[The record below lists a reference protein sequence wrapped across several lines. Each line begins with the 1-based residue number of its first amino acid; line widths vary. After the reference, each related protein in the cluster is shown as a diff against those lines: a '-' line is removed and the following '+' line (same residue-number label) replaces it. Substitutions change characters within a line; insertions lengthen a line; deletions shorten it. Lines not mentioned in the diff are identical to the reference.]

1 MNFLKDT
8 TYAKIIR
15 ILLFIM
21 FAGLFVVGIAY
32 TGINLS
38 IYDERV
44 ILVPNN
50 PFYIFLML
58 LLSFSLF
65 IGLSKLYDRFLSR
78 FDIRII
84 TGVTCALMYVISV
97 LWIICAQNYPQS
109 DAKFVLEFAER
120 INTGVQEPFLE
131 DSYMT
136 YFPYQLGF
144 VTVVRIMGK
153 IFGDGNY
160 RIFAIVLALDVVLI
174 TASGSGIIKHIVSED
189 KSSKVRFFY
198 CVLMFLCLPLYFYTP
213 MIYGDIPYAAL
224 SMFAIYLMFECISK
238 PKLWKFILVFIVC
251 GLNYLVKS
259 YALIT
264 VVAMLI
270 YLIVCLFD
278 KDKRRSSLILMALI
292 IAGTYL
298 FTKLNYRIY
307 RDYMQ
312 GGFDSVPFVAT
323 VAMGFNDDDGNAG
336 WCNFYH
342 QIKFV
347 ECDYDAEMTS
357 EVSKA
362 DIRGVLGYMA
372 RHPLYTLDFYYRKIN
387 YQWNTPMYQSLNMI
401 CSHEAEG
408 QPAFGKLM
416 FESEKAWWNLAWIT
430 KIFQILIYGA
440 VFGKL
445 FLSVKKKE
453 NECLKLYA
461 PMIVVFGNY
470 LFSIIWEA
478 KTRYVFPAYLML
490 IPFGAYC
497 LYELC
502 ERCGALDFE
511 RIKEYLS
518 NTNVQKRKYPGIDLI
533 KMIMA
538 IAVVAIHTIPHVFLI
553 DKYGS
558 FTPVDGFIN
567 SAVGFFFLA
576 AGFLLGRKLLTLN
589 TYEEKK
595 KVITDYI
602 KKLFKLYMIW
612 TIVYLPL
619 AVYNYINNHYR
630 PSVAIWDYIQGL
642 IFTGEHF
649 NSWILWYLLSSIVAC
664 FFVILMLKIN
674 VKESV
679 WIICCVLIFLIGY
692 FLDYMAEGNIGGP
705 LADGIR
711 IFLKYSFGNGRILR
725 GVAILPLGVYLSKRK
740 GSIKSGIVLLLIGY
754 LFSLLG
760 RFGDVP
766 MFFESLG
773 LLFIGINLKLPDSKI
788 WPLLRRLST
797 HIYFVHLWVWTV
809 VYMLLY
815 NGKTFGPIPF
825 ICTVSV
831 SVVLGLAIIFVSD
844 RIKLGKAE

>member
-1 MNFLKDT
+1 MKFLKDT
-8 TYAKIIR
+8 TYAKIIS

-21 FAGLFVVGIAY
+21 FAVLFVVGIAY

-38 IYDERV
+38 IYDEQV
-44 ILVPNN
+44 GLYPNN
-50 PFYIFLML
+50 PLYIFVVL
-58 LLSFSLF
+58 LLGFLSF
-65 IGLSKLYDRFLSR
+65 IGLGKFYDKFLSKT
-78 FDIRII
+78 DARIVTGI
-84 TGVTCALMYVISV
+84 TCILMYIISV
-97 LWIICAQNYPQS
+97 IWIICAQNLPQA
-109 DAKFVLEFAER
+109 DAKFVIEFAER
-120 INTGVQEPFLE
+120 INAGVQEPFLE
-131 DSYMT
+131 DT
-136 YFPYQLGF
+136 YITFFPYQLGF
-144 VTVVRIMGK
+144 VTVVRFLGK

-160 RIFAIVLALDVVLI
+160 RIFAIVLALDVVLT

-189 KSSKVRFFY
+189 RSSKVRFFY

-213 MIYGDIPYAAL
+213 MIYGDLPYAAL
-224 SMFAIYLMFECISK
+224 SLFAIYLMFECISR
-238 PKLWKFILVFIVC
+238 PRIYKFILVFIVC
-251 GLNYLVKS
+251 GLNYLIKS
-259 YALIT
+259 YAIIT

-270 YLIVCLFD
+270 YLVVCLFD

-292 IAGTYL
+292 IAGTL
-298 FTKLNYRIY
+298 IFTKLNYRIY

-312 GGFDSVPFVAT
+312 GGFDSVPFVAS
-323 VAMGFNDDDGNAG
+323 VAMGFNDDNGNAG

-347 ECDYDAEMTS
+347 ECEYDAKLTS
-357 EVSKA
+357 EVAKA
-362 DIRGVLGYMA
+362 DIRGVLVYMA
-372 RHPLYTLDFYYRKIN
+372 KHPLYTLDFYYRKIN

-430 KIFQILIYGA
+430 KIFQLLIYGSI
-440 VFGKL
+440 FGKL
-445 FLSVKKKE
+445 LISIRRKQE
-453 NECLKLYA
+453 ESLKIYV
-461 PMIVVFGNY
+461 PMIAVFGNY
-470 LFSIIWEA
+470 LFSMIWEA

-490 IPFGAYC
+490 MPFGAFC
-497 LYELC
+497 LFELIDDYKGLIFNKI
-502 ERCGALDFE
+502 RD
-511 RIKEYLS
+511 YLS
-518 NTNVQKRKYPGIDLI
+518 EVSVQKEKYPGIDLI
-533 KMIMA
+533 KIIMA

-553 DKYGS
+553 EKYGS
-558 FTPVDGFIN
+558 FKPVDGFIN

-595 KVITDYI
+595 EAITGYI
-602 KKLFKLYMIW
+602 KKLLKLYMIW

-630 PSVAIWDYIQGL
+630 LPVAIWDYIQGL

-679 WIICCVLIFLIGY
+679 WIVCCVLIFLIGY
-692 FLDYMAEGNIGGP
+692 YLDYLAEGNIGGP
-705 LADGIR
+705 IADGIR
-711 IFLKYSFGNGRILR
+711 IFLRYTFGNGRILR
-725 GVAILPLGVYLSKRK
+725 GVAILPFGVYLSKRK

-773 LLFIGINLKLPDSKI
+773 LLFIGANIKLPDSKI
-788 WPLLRRLST
+788 WPVLRRLST
-797 HIYFVHLWVWTV
+797 HIYFLHLWVWTA

-844 RIKLGKAE
+844 RIKLGKAG